1 MTTLGGRGVDVAT
14 TMKASQRLYFYAASS
29 KSRATSMSRMPTRR
43 HPGIRIHAYEETCK
57 RGSNGFDDG
66 LALTDGRGM
75 ICSNRL
81 LVSYLRQEYVSC
93 VIVPSVSKRS
103 TRSISSPAESDG
115 YSNIRPP
122 SVATS
127 SACEESEPSLVVISL
142 VQVASSLVV
151 VALTGHVH
159 VTCSGNL
166 AQINEPLC
174 LERVARRVRSRL
186 HSLHALNV
194 GFPCV
199 FNTTEDYFGLPW
211 YIGFVIQ

>member
-1 MTTLGGRGVDVAT
+1 MDVAT

-81 LVSYLRQEYVSC
+81 LVSYLRQEYLSC

-103 TRSISSPAESDG
+103 TRSISSSAESDG
-115 YSNIRPP
+115 YSNVQPP
-122 SVATS
+122 PVATS
-127 SACEESEPSLVVISL
+127 SACEESEPSLVVIVAIVQISL
-142 VQVASSLVV
+142 M
-151 VALTGHVH
+151 
-159 VTCSGNL
+159 L
-166 AQINEPLC
+166 AYR
-174 LERVARRVRSRL
+174 ERS
-186 HSLHALNV
+186 H
-194 GFPCV
+194 
-199 FNTTEDYFGLPW
+199 
-211 YIGFVIQ
+211 